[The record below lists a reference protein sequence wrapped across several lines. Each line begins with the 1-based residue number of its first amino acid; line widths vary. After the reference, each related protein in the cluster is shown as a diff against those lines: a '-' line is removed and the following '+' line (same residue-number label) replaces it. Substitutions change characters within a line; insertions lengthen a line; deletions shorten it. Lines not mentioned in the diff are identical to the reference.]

1 VCLSLNFSESP
12 DPSVPE
18 FNFCAYNS
26 EYLKQLSDRS
36 GNDLKFI
43 DMSNDFEKSKY
54 LCAWAHSQWQHN
66 GYNTPFREDPVSILS
81 EAKEGKRFRC
91 VEYSIILHAILCTV
105 GIKGRVLY
113 LRTEDVESR
122 KIGAGHV
129 VVEAFTEMQ
138 KKWIMFDP
146 QNNAYAEAEGM
157 PLNALELG
165 MALENAPE
173 SVSFPGKGRYFRNK
187 YIQFIRPYLYYFHT
201 DIKMAYPQN
210 YPRTQ
215 VALMPIGSKVPEK
228 FQGIPLDEVLIPTNS
243 YSSFYPGQDKFHL

>member
-1 VCLSLNFSESP
+1 
-12 DPSVPE
+12 
-18 FNFCAYNS
+18 
-26 EYLKQLSDRS
+26 
-36 GNDLKFI
+36 
-43 DMSNDFEKSKY
+43 
-54 LCAWAHSQWQHN
+54 
-66 GYNTPFREDPVSILS
+66 
-81 EAKEGKRFRC
+81 
-91 VEYSIILHAILCTV
+91 
-105 GIKGRVLY
+105 
-113 LRTEDVESR
+113 
-122 KIGAGHV
+122 
-129 VVEAFTEMQ
+129 
-138 KKWIMFDP
+138 
-146 QNNAYAEAEGM
+146 
-157 PLNALELG
+157 